1 MIRGATEE
9 GTLGEILDAIRPAL
23 QSVDL
28 REPVEAQLPFAVE
41 ANVRWVIRQLASN
54 PIARAALA
62 RAEIQLV
69 GAVYEL
75 TTGTVRFLDPL
86 Q

>member
-1 MIRGATEE
+1 M
-9 GTLGEILDAIRPAL
+9 
-23 QSVDL
+23 
-28 REPVEAQLPFAVE
+28 
-41 ANVRWVIRQLASN
+41 RQLASN
-54 PIARAALA
+54 PIGGAALA

-69 GAVYEL
+69 GAVYEI